1 MTFGQDMPRLTY
13 TKNDRVF
20 GRVFMK
26 ITRRGFLTLSGAVG
40 GGIALSSL
48 GLNLNPTKA
57 HAEELDKMSRLKV
70 AKQSITTCCY
80 CSVGCGLVCSVDK
93 ATGKIFNIE
102 GDADHPI
109 NEGSLCAKGAGF
121 FDLTE
126 ANKHRLTKVL
136 YRAPG
141 GTEWEEKTWD
151 WAIPRIARL
160 VKNTRDKGFVKK
172 NDKDEMVNRCE
183 TIGHYGSSNI
193 DNEECWVVTAKSRAL
208 GVVYMDH
215 QARV

>member
-1 MTFGQDMPRLTY
+1 MQ
-13 TKNDRVF
+13 
-20 GRVFMK
+20 
-26 ITRRGFLTLSGAVG
+26 ITRRGFLTMTGAVG
-40 GGIALSSL
+40 GGVALSSL

-57 HAEELDKMSRLKV
+57 YADELGKMDRIKV
-70 AKQSITTCCY
+70 AKQVTTICCY

-121 FDLTE
+121 FDLTQ

-136 YRAPG
+136 YRAPY
-141 GTEWEEKTWD
+141 GTKWEEKDWD
-151 WAIPRIARL
+151 FAIPRIARL
-160 VKNTRDKGFVKK
+160 VKDARDKGFVKTNAK
-172 NDKDEMVNRCE
+172 GELVNRAE
-183 TIGHYGSSNI
+183 TVAHLGSSNV
-193 DNEECWVVTAKSRAL
+193 DNEECWIMTAKCRAL
-208 GVVYMDH
+208 GMVYIDH

>member
-1 MTFGQDMPRLTY
+1 
-13 TKNDRVF
+13 
-20 GRVFMK
+20 MK

-57 HAEELDKMSRLKV
+57 YADELGKMDRIKV

-80 CSVGCGLVCSVDK
+80 CSVGCGLICSVDK

-141 GTEWEEKTWD
+141 GDKWEEKTWD
-151 WAIPRIARL
+151 FAIPRIARL
-160 VKNTRDKGFVKK
+160 IKDARDKGFVKTNAK
-172 NDKDEMVNRCE
+172 GELVNRCE
-183 TIGHYGSSNI
+183 TVAHLGSSNI
-193 DNEECWVVTAKSRAL
+193 DNEECWLATAKCRAL
-208 GVVYMDH
+208 GLVYIDH

>member
-1 MTFGQDMPRLTY
+1 
-13 TKNDRVF
+13 
-20 GRVFMK
+20 MK

-57 HAEELDKMSRLKV
+57 YAEELDKMSRLKV

-80 CSVGCGLVCSVDK
+80 CSVGCGLICSVDK
-93 ATGKIFNIE
+93 STGKIFNIE

-136 YRAPG
+136 YRKPYG
-141 GTEWEEKTWD
+141 MEWEEKTWD
-151 WAIPRIARL
+151 WAIPRMARL
-160 VKNTRDKGFVKK
+160 IKNARDKGFVTK
-172 NDKDEMVNRCE
+172 NAKGELVNRCE
-183 TIGHYGSSNI
+183 TVAHLGSSNI
-193 DNEECWVVTAKSRAL
+193 DNEECWVVTAKCRAL
-208 GVVYMDH
+208 GLVYIDH

>member
-1 MTFGQDMPRLTY
+1 MH
-13 TKNDRVF
+13 
-20 GRVFMK
+20 
-26 ITRRGFLTLSGAVG
+26 ITRRGFLTLTGTIG
-40 GGIALSSL
+40 GGVALSGF
-48 GLNLNPTKA
+48 GLNLNATRA
-57 HAEELDKMSRLKV
+57 YADELGKMDRIKV
-70 AKQSITTCCY
+70 AKQVTTICCY

-136 YRAPG
+136 YRKPY
-141 GTEWEEKTWD
+141 GTEWEETDWD
-151 WAIPRIARL
+151 FALSRIARL
-160 VKNTRDKGFVKK
+160 VKDTRDKNFTKTNAKG
-172 NDKDEMVNRCE
+172 ELVNRCE
-183 TIGHYGSSNI
+183 AIGHYGSSNI
-193 DNEECWVVTAKSRAL
+193 DNEECWLVSVKSRAL
-208 GVVYMDH
+208 GLVYIDH

>member
-1 MTFGQDMPRLTY
+1 MQ
-13 TKNDRVF
+13 
-20 GRVFMK
+20 
-26 ITRRGFLTLSGAVG
+26 ITRRGFLTMTGVIG
-40 GGIALSSL
+40 GGVALSSL
-48 GLNLNPTKA
+48 GLNLNPTRSYA
-57 HAEELDKMSRLKV
+57 DELSKMDRIKI
-70 AKQSITTCCY
+70 AKQVTTICCY

-136 YRAPG
+136 YRQPY
-141 GTEWEEKTWD
+141 GTAWEEKDWD
-151 WAIPRIARL
+151 FALSRIARL
-160 VKNTRDKGFVKK
+160 VKDTRDKNFVARNAKG
-172 NDKDEMVNRCE
+172 ELVNRCE
-183 TIGHYGSSNI
+183 AIGHYGSSNI
-193 DNEECWVVTAKSRAL
+193 DNEECWLVSVKSRAL
-208 GVVYMDH
+208 GLVYIDH

>member
-1 MTFGQDMPRLTY
+1 MT
-13 TKNDRVF
+13 
-20 GRVFMK
+20 
-26 ITRRGFLTLSGAVG
+26 GAIG
-40 GGIALSSL
+40 GGVALSSF
-48 GLNLNPTKA
+48 GLNLNPTRA
-57 HAEELDKMSRLKV
+57 YADELSKMDRIKV
-70 AKQSITTCCY
+70 AKQVTTICCY

-136 YRAPG
+136 YRKPY
-141 GTEWEEKTWD
+141 GTEWEEKDWD
-151 WAIPRIARL
+151 FALSRIARL
-160 VKNTRDKGFVKK
+160 VKDTRDKSFVKR
-172 NDKDEMVNRCE
+172 NDKGELVNRCE
-183 TIGHYGSSNI
+183 AIGHYGSSNI
-193 DNEECWVVTAKSRAL
+193 DNEECWLVTAKSRAL
-208 GVVYMDH
+208 GLVYMDH

>member
-1 MTFGQDMPRLTY
+1 MR
-13 TKNDRVF
+13 
-20 GRVFMK
+20 

-40 GGIALSSL
+40 GGVALSSL

-57 HAEELDKMSRLKV
+57 YAEELDKMSRVKV

-80 CSVGCGLVCSVDK
+80 CSVGCGLICSVDK
-93 ATGKIFNIE
+93 STGKIFNIE
-102 GDADHPI
+102 GDPDHPI

-141 GTEWEEKTWD
+141 GTAWEEKTWD

-160 VKNTRDKGFVKK
+160 VKDARDKGFVKTNAK
-172 NDKDEMVNRCE
+172 GELVNRCE
-183 TIGHYGSSNI
+183 TVGHLGSSNI
-193 DNEECWVVTAKSRAL
+193 DNEECWIVTAKCRAL
-208 GVVYMDH
+208 GMVYIDH